1 MSPRSTMEPS
11 LFLVLLAA
19 GVLPSSA
26 MDMDMGGGG
35 IPWLDTPV
43 TLHSSREDSCE
54 LTPDQCAYRNGFWRY
69 WYKADYRFARTTVY
83 FILAMIGLFTAGNI
97 VSRITP
103 RSVQRRRFWRQTQ
116 ASLRYVGYRAYRIR
130 VFDWYSPSLAYLLV
144 GLAGAVFFFGMTLG
158 PKPYYWPN
166 TQDGSVSYG
175 SSPPIATRTGW
186 MAVGL
191 LPFVVVLAAKAN
203 WVTALTGVSHEK
215 LQVFHRWSSYAMF
228 ILALIHT
235 FPFIVYHIW
244 IGDME
249 KKWKTDMV
257 YWTGVVAL
265 IFQTYLTVMSFSP
278 IRNRFYE
285 FFKATHFTA
294 ALAFI
299 LFFFFHCDFR
309 LTSWDYFIA
318 TGTLY
323 LSSLLF
329 SHLRTSLA
337 YGPHHTARLTPLPNA
352 HLAITIRL
360 HPAVVAS
367 QAVPIDLVW
376 RPGQHVFLRFFPS
389 RGSRL
394 SWWSAHP
401 FTICSLPPPP
411 PPAAVDDGLG
421 LSSHGYV
428 GKNASP
434 GETELQLSIPE
445 LRFVVKPH
453 ARGGLTRALHDLALE
468 ATDGGAEVGVAID
481 GPYGGVGVGVG
492 VGAASSRLA
501 GFDNVL
507 VVVGGSG
514 AGFSL
519 PVVEEV
525 LRSTASTGHGHGHGH
540 NGVTV
545 VPADKETTTTR
556 GRDRRVVGV
565 VLATRDG
572 RTGAWYAEEVRA
584 LLRRYGYGGGDGG
597 GGDDDAVEVAVAVH
611 VTGNEDAAGGEEEAE
626 VESAGMVGEEKKVRM
641 GGGGEDGVV
650 AWRQGRPQLQK
661 VVEEYAA
668 SAEGKTLAVAVC
680 GPAGMLYDVRNAVA
694 GVQKGVL
701 SGKGAREVYLHSEHF
716 S

>member
-1 MSPRSTMEPS
+1 MDPS
-11 LFLVLLAA
+11 LFLVLMAA
-19 GVLPSSA
+19 VVLPSSA

-83 FILAMIGLFTAGNI
+83 FVLAMIGLFTAGNI

-103 RSVQRRRFWRQTQ
+103 RSVQRKRFWRQTQ

-144 GLAGAVFFFGMTLG
+144 GLAGAVFFFAMTLG

-235 FPFIVYHIW
+235 FPFLVYHIW

-265 IFQTYLTVMSFSP
+265 IFQTYLTVMSFGP

-323 LSSLLF
+323 LSSLAF
-329 SHLRTSLA
+329 SHLRTFLA
-337 YGPHHTARLTPLPNA
+337 YGPHHTAHLTPLPNA

-360 HPAVVAS
+360 HPGVVAA
-367 QAVPIDLVW
+367 QAVPIDFVW
-376 RPGQHVFLRFFPS
+376 RPGQHVFLRFFS
-389 RGSRL
+389 SRL
-394 SWWSAHP
+394 SWWRYGVSAHP
-401 FTICSLPPPP
+401 FTICSLPPPLETG
-411 PPAAVDDGLG
+411 DDGL
-421 LSSHGYV
+421 LSSDGY

-434 GETELQLSIPE
+434 QPGETE

-468 ATDGGAEVGVAID
+468 EAGAGGAEVGVALD
-481 GPYGGVGVGVG
+481 GPYGGVGVG
-492 VGAASSRLA
+492 AAAASSSSPSSRLA
-501 GFDNVL
+501 AFDNIL

-525 LRSTASTGHGHGHGH
+525 LRSSEKK
-540 NGVTV
+540 
-545 VPADKETTTTR
+545 KEGMAATTSSGKR
-556 GRDRRVVGV
+556 AVGV
-565 VLATRDG
+565 VLATRHG
-572 RTGAWYAEEVRA
+572 STGAWYAEEVRT
-584 LLRRYGYGGGDGG
+584 LLRRYGYGGDDD
-597 GGDDDAVEVAVAVH
+597 DDDAVEVAVAVH
-611 VTGNEDAAGGEEEAE
+611 VTGDDDAAGEEAE
-626 VESAGMVGEEKKVRM
+626 VESARMAGEDKKVRV

>member
-1 MSPRSTMEPS
+1 MDPS

-19 GVLPSSA
+19 VVLPSSA
-26 MDMDMGGGG
+26 MDMDMAGGG

-43 TLHSSREDSCE
+43 MLHSSREDSCE
-54 LTPDQCAYRNGFWRY
+54 MTPDQCAYRNGFWRY

-83 FILAMIGLFTAGNI
+83 FVLAMIGLFTAGNI

-103 RSVQRRRFWRQTQ
+103 RSVQRKRFWRQTQ

-144 GLAGAVFFFGMTLG
+144 GLAGAVFFFGWLQ
-158 PKPYYWPN
+158 N
-166 TQDGSVSYG
+166 C
-175 SSPPIATRTGW
+175 R
-186 MAVGL
+186 
-191 LPFVVVLAAKAN
+191 VLAAKAN

-244 IGDME
+244 IGDMK

-265 IFQTYLTVMSFSP
+265 IFQTYLTVMSFGP

-329 SHLRTSLA
+329 SHLRTFLA
-337 YGPHHTARLTPLPNA
+337 YGPHHTAHLTPLPNA

-360 HPAVVAS
+360 HPGVVAS
-367 QAVPIDLVW
+367 QAVPIDFIW
-376 RPGQHVFLRFFPS
+376 RPGQHVFLRFFSS
-389 RGSRL
+389 RI
-394 SWWSAHP
+394 SWWRYGVSAHP
-401 FTICSLPPPP
+401 FTICSLPPP
-411 PPAAVDDGLG
+411 VDNELG
-421 LSSHGYV
+421 WPSSPSSSPSSDGYV

-434 GETELQLSIPE
+434 LRPGETE

-468 ATDGGAEVGVAID
+468 GAAAGGAEVGVALD
-481 GPYGGVGVGVG
+481 GPYGGVGVG
-492 VGAASSRLA
+492 AAASSSSSSSSSSSRLA
-501 GFDNVL
+501 AFDNIL

-525 LRSTASTGHGHGHGH
+525 LRSSEKKKKGGMA
-540 NGVTV
+540 
-545 VPADKETTTTR
+545 ATTSSGKR
-556 GRDRRVVGV
+556 AVGV
-565 VLATRDG
+565 VLATRHG
-572 RTGAWYAEEVRA
+572 STGAWYAEEVGT
-584 LLRRYGYGGGDGG
+584 LLRRYGYGADDD
-597 GGDDDAVEVAVAVH
+597 DDDAVEVAVAVH
-611 VTGNEDAAGGEEEAE
+611 VTGDDDAAGEEAE
-626 VESAGMVGEEKKVRM
+626 VESARMAGEDKEVRM

-668 SAEGKTLAVAVC
+668 SAEGKALAVAVC

-716 S
+716 SW